1 MPDTSRETDES
12 RTSHPDDI
20 PKLQALI
27 AAAREER
34 AAWGV
39 MLRQMEHSC
48 PKGEQLDAITV
59 ILRRLDETASSCAAI
74 QQQINDVA
82 RYTVEAHRIA
92 ADAMAVEDAHLQ
104 RNGEDLQRLTSEVQR
119 IRAEG
124 VSLARRVEP
133 LEDVAARW
141 REVEVLSKEAQETQA
156 AIAALR
162 GQLLAL
168 QQSALRPPA
177 VPRAGRTT
185 QRQSRRQSRPH
196 GQLAFA
202 RAPRFA
208 AAVLIMA
215 AAVFAG
221 YFRLQPV
228 PNVEPR
234 PTPAPILMA
243 GVPSNAGSPSISDRL
258 GVPPVDSTTV
268 DSTTTV
274 TRTRLVT
281 PRRSSVNAAAA
292 SSGRLVVTSNPSG
305 ARVTVNGI
313 AWGSTP
319 ATLDHLP
326 MGPKRVRV
334 VKDGYVS
341 EEVAIGLTPHQPR
354 STLQLTLRPQRD
366 TPIRAAALS
375 STHVD
380 TQAMMATTPI
390 VAAAQRPDDL
400 TSGEPA
406 RTPSVIRVV
415 GRVVGRVVVGAR

>member
-1 MPDTSRETDES
+1 MPETSRESDES
-12 RTSHPDDI
+12 RSSHPDDI

-39 MLRQMEHSC
+39 MLRQIEQSC
-48 PKGEQLDAITV
+48 PQGEQLDAITV
-59 ILRRLDETASSCAAI
+59 ILRRLDETASNCAAI

-82 RYTVEAHRIA
+82 RYTVEAHRLA

-104 RNGEDLQRLTSEVQR
+104 RNGEDVQRLTSEVQR

-133 LEDVAARW
+133 LEAMAARW
-141 REVEVLSKEAQETQA
+141 REVEVLSQEARETQA

-177 VPRAGRTT
+177 A
-185 QRQSRRQSRPH
+185 QSRPH
-196 GQLAFA
+196 GQIAFA
-202 RAPRFA
+202 LVPRFA
-208 AAVLIMA
+208 AAALIMA
-215 AAVFAG
+215 AAVLAG
-221 YFRLQPV
+221 YFRPQPV
-228 PNVEPR
+228 PGVEP
-234 PTPAPILMA
+234 PATPAPMLMA
-243 GVPSNAGSPSISDRL
+243 GVPATAGSPSISDRL
-258 GVPPVDSTTV
+258 VVPPVDSTP
-268 DSTTTV
+268 TTV
-274 TRTRLVT
+274 PKTRPVT
-281 PRRSSVNAAAA
+281 PRRASANAAAA
-292 SSGRLVVTSNPSG
+292 STGRLVVTSTPSG

-326 MGPKRVRV
+326 LGPKRVRV

-341 EEVAIGLTPHQPR
+341 EEVAIGLTPQQPR
-354 STLQLTLRPQRD
+354 STVQLTLRPRRE
-366 TPIRAAALS
+366 TPVRAAALS

-380 TQAMMATTPI
+380 PQAMMAMKPLVAE
-390 VAAAQRPDDL
+390 VAAAPRADDL
-400 TSGEPA
+400 GSAERA

-415 GRVVGRVVVGAR
+415 GRVVGRVVRGERPGR